1 MLQNSFVIDVNVYI
15 SYILKG
21 KLDELFLFVLE
32 RDFEVFI
39 SKDLIAELIEVLQR
53 KKFEKYL
60 KISPYEFAEAVQ
72 QFGFPTEPG
81 RVKVQSPDSK
91 DDYLFML
98 ALHTESTIV
107 TGDKELL
114 NWKKTPV
121 PVISL
126 AKFKQLNSFIQ

>member
-1 MLQNSFVIDVNVYI
+1 MLQNNFVIDVNVYI

-39 SKDLIAELIEVLQR
+39 SNDLIVELIEVLQR

-60 KISPYEFAEAVQ
+60 KIPPNEFAEAVQ
-72 QFGFPTEPG
+72 QFGFPIEPNQ
-81 RVKVQSPDSK
+81 VKVQSPDPK

-98 ALHTESTIV
+98 ALDTKSTIV

-114 NWKKTPV
+114 NWKKSAV

-126 AKFKQLNSFIQ
+126 AEFKQLNSFIQ